1 MANTYLWSIPD
12 LEVAPTEDDKTDV
25 IRVIHYRMTATSDQ
39 NDSEGNPYTATTYG
53 TASVE
58 VEEGADFTPFQ
69 SITLAWCKEKVLANL
84 GMTEDQLKAQ
94 LDADI
99 AGQITPAMVSKLPDN
114 WAA

>member
-12 LEVAPTEDDKTDV
+12 LEVVPTKDDKTDV
-25 IRVIHYRMTATSDQ
+25 IRIIHYRVTATSDQ
-39 NDSEGNPYTATTYG
+39 KDSEDNPYTATTYG
-53 TASVE
+53 SVSVD
-58 VEEGADFTPFQ
+58 VEEGAEFTPFQ

-84 GMTEDQLKAQ
+84 GMTEDELKAK

-99 AGQITPAMVSKLPDN
+99 SGQITPAIVHKLPDN